1 MRDEPRKIPVRSGDD
16 DRTNDV
22 ASEDQAVPAVAADQ
36 ADDAA
41 GIDAAVLEEFER
53 ELADARRQADENHDK
68 YLRTLAELENV
79 RKRLE
84 KTYNNR
90 VVEAQRNL
98 LRGFLEVADNLERA
112 LEAAQEGGDIASG
125 VELTYRQL
133 QRLLAQYGVEPIE
146 AVGRPFDPTQ
156 HEAVGTVPA
165 NGVADETVVAEERRG
180 YVHDDQLLRPARVY
194 VAKQR

>member
-1 MRDEPRKIPVRSGDD
+1 MSDEPRKIPVRSGDD

-41 GIDAAVLEEFER
+41 GIDA
-53 ELADARRQADENHDK
+53 ADENHDK